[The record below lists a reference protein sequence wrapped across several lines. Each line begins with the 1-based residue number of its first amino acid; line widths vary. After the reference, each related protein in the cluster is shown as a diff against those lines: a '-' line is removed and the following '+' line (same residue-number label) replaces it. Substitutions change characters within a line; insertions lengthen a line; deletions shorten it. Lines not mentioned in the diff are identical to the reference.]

1 MQTTTE
7 LLAAV
12 RAQILARLIYGEPA
26 DDEAR
31 RAHEQVER
39 VAQAVGT
46 DRQRAIVW
54 LRHVL
59 EHEEVTLPI
68 PVALGFDR
76 WLVEAADT
84 LGSLG
89 MRHRESVRDYAKR
102 VAACNDADVL
112 AVAVAAIDDQIGEGI
127 EEHHGTTAAYKKA
140 RRVLKR
146 AADALAKQQPGD
158 APPAGGVADNRPSAP
173 DLRNALMA
181 LVEHANG
188 AQDAMMRM
196 MRGPGNVPW
205 EVSERLSLDDL
216 RLLVANLHD
225 LIQVVAMLVIDVTAR
240 EGENTYEDRMT
251 LVESRTRGVSL
262 TQAMEAVAQTIARRL
277 RDFHEAQRG
286 ERVENRNMH

>member
-54 LRHVL
+54 LQHVL

-84 LGSLG
+84 LVC
-89 MRHRESVRDYAKR
+89 R
-102 VAACNDADVL
+102 
-112 AVAVAAIDDQIGEGI
+112 
-127 EEHHGTTAAYKKA
+127 
-140 RRVLKR
+140 
-146 AADALAKQQPGD
+146 PGD
-158 APPAGGVADNRPSAP
+158 
-173 DLRNALMA
+173 
-181 LVEHANG
+181 
-188 AQDAMMRM
+188 
-196 MRGPGNVPW
+196 
-205 EVSERLSLDDL
+205 
-216 RLLVANLHD
+216 
-225 LIQVVAMLVIDVTAR
+225 T
-240 EGENTYEDRMT
+240 
-251 LVESRTRGVSL
+251 
-262 TQAMEAVAQTIARRL
+262 
-277 RDFHEAQRG
+277 
-286 ERVENRNMH
+286 

>member
-1 MQTTTE
+1 MKTTTE

-54 LRHVL
+54 LQHVL
-59 EHEEVTLPI
+59 EHEEVTLSI

-84 LGSLG
+84 LG

-127 EEHHGTTAAYKKA
+127 EEHDGRTAAYKKA

-146 AADALAKQQPGD
+146 AAGALAKQQPGD
-158 APPAGGVADNRPSAP
+158 APPAGGVADNRPTSP

-181 LVEHANG
+181 LVEQANG

-216 RLLVANLHD
+216 HLLVANLHD
-225 LIQVVAMLVIDVTAR
+225 LMQIVAMLVIDVTAR

-251 LVESRTRGVSL
+251 LAESRTRGVSL
-262 TQAMEAVAQTIARRL
+262 TQAMEAMAQTIARRL
-277 RDFHEAQRG
+277 RNFHEAQRG
-286 ERVENRNMH
+286 ERVENGNVH

>member
-31 RAHEQVER
+31 RAYEQVER

-84 LGSLG
+84 PRLA
-89 MRHRESVRDYAKR
+89 RH
-102 VAACNDADVL
+102 
-112 AVAVAAIDDQIGEGI
+112 
-127 EEHHGTTAAYKKA
+127 
-140 RRVLKR
+140 
-146 AADALAKQQPGD
+146 
-158 APPAGGVADNRPSAP
+158 APPR
-173 DLRNALMA
+173 
-181 LVEHANG
+181 
-188 AQDAMMRM
+188 
-196 MRGPGNVPW
+196 
-205 EVSERLSLDDL
+205 ER
-216 RLLVANLHD
+216 A
-225 LIQVVAMLVIDVTAR
+225 
-240 EGENTYEDRMT
+240 
-251 LVESRTRGVSL
+251 
-262 TQAMEAVAQTIARRL
+262 RL
-277 RDFHEAQRG
+277 REASRG
-286 ERVENRNMH
+286 LQ

>member
-1 MQTTTE
+1 M
-7 LLAAV
+7 
-12 RAQILARLIYGEPA
+12 
-26 DDEAR
+26 
-31 RAHEQVER
+31 
-39 VAQAVGT
+39 
-46 DRQRAIVW
+46 
-54 LRHVL
+54 
-59 EHEEVTLPI
+59 
-68 PVALGFDR
+68 ALGFDR

-84 LGSLG
+84 VGSLG

-102 VAACNDADVL
+102 VATCNDADVL
-112 AVAVAAIDDQIGEGI
+112 AVAVAAIDDQIGEAI
-127 EEHHGTTAAYKKA
+127 EEHEGTTATYKKV

-286 ERVENRNMH
+286 ERVANRNVH